1 MKYFEKLVKP
11 LEQLGYKL
19 YAVYPESD
27 AIPDI
32 RTIADNKYVGYLVYT
47 NGGVTELHDCEVK
60 EIQLLIGLLT

>member
-1 MKYFEKLVKP
+1 MKYFGQLVKP

-19 YAVYPESD
+19 YSVYPESD

-32 RTIADNKYVGYLVYT
+32 RTIDENRYVGYLVYT
-47 NGGVTELHDCEVK
+47 KGGVIELYDCRVK